1 MIQITVVLLSSLD
14 KQWISLIC
22 FRKVHITKSTLEF
35 LSNQFE
41 VEPGAGHMRDAYLAE
56 HNIETFLIKPKVR
69 KVELIIFH

>member
-1 MIQITVVLLSSLD
+1 MIQITVVLFSSLD

-69 KVELIIFH
+69 KVELIIFR